1 MTQSHI
7 RKRAG
12 WGWPKRAWAR
22 LHEPRIISATY
33 GGAYVAMIFL
43 GGVSIFSPPRTIEN
57 AAGNTLMSLIA
68 MLITA
73 GGILG
78 AITVAVGRYWVERY
92 AVSMAAIGIFG
103 YWLMVAY
110 LAVAATGNRFMQ
122 LLALTLALAF
132 VLMRLHWVL
141 RRDYNPRLIPA

>member
-7 RKRAG
+7 SKQAG
-12 WGWPKRAWAR
+12 LGWARRAWAR

-33 GGAYVAMIFL
+33 GGAYMAMIFL

-68 MLITA
+68 LLITA

-78 AITVAVGRYWVERY
+78 AITVANGRYWIERY
-92 AVSMAAIGIFG
+92 AVGLAGLGMLG

-141 RRDYNPRLIPA
+141 RRDYNPRLV